1 MKKVIIITVSVIVIA
16 LSLFLVLNNAHA
28 DDKAA
33 FTIENQEIECVES
46 QLYFYNSEKQAYDA
60 SADILD
66 VNTKITAADE
76 KSQVKIKFDHKPLR
90 VYELTGT
97 SAQKADFDKESGEY
111 SLHSLREKDCE
122 YCDYIIVADYGIRKN
137 VYSFSVYNK
146 TYIEKRYNIN
156 PDNRNTEAS
165 AYNSIQAS
173 DDIRIELN
181 CKTVQPYYIGFGFSI
196 NNDSALKAK
205 AAECLLEKNIGG
217 VWYNVDKN
225 DNNPGKELSI
235 HFPLTVEP
243 ESKSEIVLHSG
254 IETVFNTAYYNIDS
268 GVYRFVIPLSDEEN
282 KAAVSDSFTVG
293 CVPD

>member
-16 LSLFLVLNNAHA
+16 LLLFLRLNNAHA

-111 SLHSLREKDCE
+111 SLHSLRENDCE

-156 PDNRNTEAS
+156 PDNRNTEES

-173 DDIRIELN
+173 EDIIIKLN

-196 NNDSALKAK
+196 NNNSDIKAE
-205 AAECLLEKNIGG
+205 AAECLLEKNING
-217 VWYNVDKN
+217 VWYNVEKN
-225 DNNPGKELSI
+225 DNNPGKELSER
-235 HFPLTVEP
+235 FPLIVEP
-243 ESKSEIVLHSG
+243 KSKSEFILPSG
-254 IETVFNTAYYNIDS
+254 LNAVFDTTNYRIDS
-268 GVYRFVIPLSDEEN
+268 GVYRFVIPLSDGVN